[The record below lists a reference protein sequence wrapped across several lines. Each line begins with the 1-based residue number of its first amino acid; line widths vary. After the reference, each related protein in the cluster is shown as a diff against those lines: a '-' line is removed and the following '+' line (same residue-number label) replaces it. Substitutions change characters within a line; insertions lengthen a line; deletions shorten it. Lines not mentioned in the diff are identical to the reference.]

1 MHITY
6 LQLGFF
12 WSVIVNVYYCAL
24 LMKEKVL
31 NPDIYKLKSVETME
45 KLAFFWL
52 LAQDIF
58 SALELREV
66 SSVVCFK
73 FLLIGILESSPSF
86 IVFVRKFYV

>member
-1 MHITY
+1 MHNTY

-12 WSVIVNVYYCAL
+12 WSVIVNIYYFAL

-31 NPDIYKLKSVETME
+31 NPDVYKLKSVETMA

-52 LAQDIF
+52 LVRDIF
-58 SALELREV
+58 CALELCEV

-73 FLLIGILESSPSF
+73 FPLISILESSPSF
-86 IVFVRKFYV
+86 IFFVRQFYV